1 MIAMITVKI
10 FGVVR
15 LQTGASRFET
25 DVQTVDELLDHI
37 PGLTRKEAKDLIV
50 MVNGKS
56 VARRHKLR
64 DGDEV
69 ALLSPAG
76 GG

>member
-15 LQTGASRFET
+15 LQTGVSRFET

-56 VARRHKLR
+56 VAQRHKLR